1 MKGHMWGDG
10 TTQVMFGERALGL
23 WLEPR
28 DELDLEWQLQSW
40 DLASLGWEP
49 WKVSDPGRA
58 LS

>member
-1 MKGHMWGDG
+1 MWGDG

>member
-49 WKVSDPGRA
+49 WKVSDPGRE
-58 LS
+58 